1 MKASDLF
8 VKCLEEEGVTRI
20 FGVPGEENADFMI
33 SLKQSKTIE
42 FVLCRHEQ
50 AAAFMAD
57 VYGRLTGK
65 AGVCLSTLGPG
76 VTNLMTG
83 LADANMD
90 RSPVVA
96 IIGQGS
102 TNRLHKESH
111 QIMDSISMVHPISK
125 WAQTILS
132 PKNITEVIR
141 KAFKVSETEKP
152 GVTVIE
158 FPEDIAKEKIND
170 KPIKPSLIRR
180 PAADNRAI
188 DSALNLI
195 LDSKNPIILA
205 GNGTIRKR
213 ASHRL
218 RVLVENLGIG
228 VINTFMGKGSISFKD
243 KHSLFTIG
251 LGSGD
256 YNNLAIDESDLVIAI
271 GYDLVEYSPSAWNRV
286 EGREKKIIHIDY
298 TPAEVDRD
306 YLPNVEI
313 IADLAGALYQLNLA
327 LINKVSR
334 SQLPLFNINSRKKLR
349 SKMLNHLDKNNE
361 NNSFPM
367 KPQRVLADIKK
378 VLSEEDIIL
387 SDVGA
392 HKMWVAREY
401 NCVNPNTC
409 LISNGFC
416 TMGFALPG
424 SIGAKMAFPNRK
436 VLSVNGDAGFLMNLQ
451 DLETAVRKKLN
462 IVAVVWL
469 DGEYGLIKWK
479 QQVQFK
485 GEHSDLKF
493 DNPNF
498 LELAKSF
505 GMWGKQINSTDQFI
519 PALNEAFQQKGPAII
534 GVPVDY
540 SENMKLTKHLGK
552 VSAIKKRKKF
562 LSFFLFCFLQTSV

>member
-8 VKCLEEEGVTRI
+8 VKCLEAEGVTKI
-20 FGVPGEENADFMI
+20 FGIPGEENADLMI
-33 SLKQSKTIE
+33 SLKKSKIE

-65 AGVCLSTLGPG
+65 AGVCLATLGPG

-90 RSPVVA
+90 RAPVVA

-102 TNRLHKESH
+102 TERLHKESH
-111 QIMDSISMVHPISK
+111 QIMDSISMVAPISK

-132 PKNITEVIR
+132 AKNVTEVVR
-141 KAFKVSETEKP
+141 KAFKVAETEKP

-158 FPEDIAKEKIND
+158 LPEDVAKEEVNEN
-170 KPIKPSLIRR
+170 PIKPSLIRR
-180 PAADNRAI
+180 PAADYRAVNEAI
-188 DSALNLI
+188 ELIISA
-195 LDSKNPIILA
+195 KNPIILA

-218 RVLVENLGIG
+218 RTLIRNLGVG
-228 VINTFMGKGSISFKD
+228 VINTFMGKGSVSSND
-243 KHSLFTIG
+243 EHSLFTIG

-271 GYDLVEYSPSAWNRV
+271 GYDLVEYSPSAWNRI
-286 EGREKKIIHIDY
+286 EKGQKNVIHIDY
-298 TPAEVDRD
+298 TPAEVDRN

-313 IADLAGALYQLNLA
+313 ISDLAGALYQLNKA
-327 LINKVSR
+327 LIEKVGEKNLPVFDIKSR
-334 SQLPLFNINSRKKLR
+334 EKARTT
-349 SKMLNHLDKNNE
+349 MLNHLNQDNDDQ
-361 NNSFPM
+361 SFPM
-367 KPQRVLADIKK
+367 KPQRVLSDVRKVMDGNDI
-378 VLSEEDIIL
+378 VL

-401 NCVNPNTC
+401 NCTEPNTC

-424 SIGAKMAFPNRK
+424 SMGAKMVFPERK
-436 VLSVNGDAGFLMNLQ
+436 ILSINGDAGFFMNVQ
-451 DLETAVRKKLN
+451 DLETAVRQKLN
-462 IVAVVWL
+462 VVAVVWL

-479 QQVQFK
+479 QQIQFD
-485 GEHSDLKF
+485 GDHSNLTF
-493 DNPNF
+493 DNPDF
-498 LELAKSF
+498 GVLAKSLN
-505 GMWGKQINSTDQFI
+505 MWGIQINSADEFL
-519 PALNEAFQQKGPAII
+519 PALKEAFKQKGPAII

-540 SENMKLTKHLGK
+540 SENMRLTKHLGK
-552 VSAIKKRKKF
+552 VSQV
-562 LSFFLFCFLQTSV
+562 L

>member
-8 VKCLEEEGVTRI
+8 VKCLEAEGVTKI
-20 FGVPGEENADFMI
+20 FGIPGEENADLMI
-33 SLKQSKTIE
+33 SLKKSKIE

-65 AGVCLSTLGPG
+65 AGVCLATLGPG

-90 RSPVVA
+90 RAPVVA

-102 TNRLHKESH
+102 TERLHKESH
-111 QIMDSISMVHPISK
+111 QIMDSISMVAPISK

-132 PKNITEVIR
+132 AKNVTEVVR
-141 KAFKVSETEKP
+141 KAFKVAETEKP

-158 FPEDIAKEKIND
+158 LPEDVAKEEVNEN
-170 KPIKPSLIRR
+170 PIKPSLIRR
-180 PAADNRAI
+180 PAADYRAVNEAI
-188 DSALNLI
+188 ELIISA
-195 LDSKNPIILA
+195 KNPIILA

-218 RVLVENLGIG
+218 RTLIRNLGVG
-228 VINTFMGKGSISFKD
+228 VINTFMGKGSVSSND
-243 KHSLFTIG
+243 EHSLFTIG

-271 GYDLVEYSPSAWNRV
+271 GYDLVEYSPSAWNRI
-286 EGREKKIIHIDY
+286 EKGQKNVIHIDY
-298 TPAEVDRD
+298 TPAEVDRN

-313 IADLAGALYQLNLA
+313 ISDLAGALYQLNKA
-327 LINKVSR
+327 LIERVGEKN
-334 SQLPLFNINSRKKLR
+334 LPLFDIKSREKAR
-349 SKMLNHLDKNNE
+349 TTMLNHLNQDNDDQ
-361 NNSFPM
+361 SFPM
-367 KPQRVLADIKK
+367 KPQRVLSDVRKVMDGNDI
-378 VLSEEDIIL
+378 VL

-401 NCVNPNTC
+401 NCTEPNTC

-424 SIGAKMAFPNRK
+424 SMGAKMVFPERK
-436 VLSVNGDAGFLMNLQ
+436 ILSINGDAGFFMNVQ
-451 DLETAVRKKLN
+451 DLETAVREKLN
-462 IVAVVWL
+462 VVAVVWL

-479 QQVQFK
+479 QQIQFD
-485 GEHSDLKF
+485 GDHSNLTF
-493 DNPNF
+493 DNPDF
-498 LELAKSF
+498 GVLAKSLN
-505 GMWGKQINSTDQFI
+505 MWGIQINSADEFL
-519 PALNEAFQQKGPAII
+519 PALKEAFKQKGPAII

-540 SENMKLTKHLGK
+540 SENMRLTKHLGK
-552 VSAIKKRKKF
+552 VSQVF
-562 LSFFLFCFLQTSV
+562 

>member
-20 FGVPGEENADFMI
+20 FGVPGEENADFML
-33 SLKQSKTIE
+33 SLKKSTIE

-57 VYGRLTGK
+57 AFGRLTGK

-90 RSPVVA
+90 HAPVVA

-102 TNRLHKESH
+102 TKRLHKESH
-111 QIMDSISMVHPISK
+111 QIMDSIGMVQPISK

-141 KAFKVSETEKP
+141 KAFKIAEAEKP

-158 FPEDIAKEKIND
+158 LPEDLAKEEID
-170 KPIKPSLIRR
+170 DEPIKPTLIRR
-180 PAADNRAI
+180 PAADYRAI
-188 DSALNLI
+188 NEALELI
-195 LDSKNPIILA
+195 YSSKNPIILA
-205 GNGTIRKR
+205 GNGTVRKR
-213 ASHRL
+213 ASNRL
-218 RVLVENLGIG
+218 RILAKNLGIG
-228 VINTFMGKGSISFKD
+228 VINTFMGKGAVSKED
-243 KHSLFTIG
+243 EHCLFTIG

-256 YNNLAIDESDLVIAI
+256 FNNLAIDESDLVIAI

-286 EGREKKIIHIDY
+286 EKGKKKIIHIDY
-298 TPAEVDRD
+298 TPAEIDKN

-313 IADLAGALYQLNLA
+313 ISDLAGALYQLNKEL
-327 LINKVSR
+327 LLKFNKKK
-334 SQLPLFNINSRKKLR
+334 LPLFDINGRKKLR
-349 SKMLNHLDKNNE
+349 DAMIDDLEMNNYDK
-361 NNSFPM
+361 SFPM
-367 KPQRVLADIKK
+367 KPQRVLSDIRKFMDD
-378 VLSEEDIIL
+378 SDIVL

-401 NCVNPNTC
+401 NCTIPNTC

-424 SIGAKMAFPNRK
+424 SIGAKMAFPEKK
-436 VLSVNGDAGFLMNLQ
+436 VLSINGDAGFLMNVQ
-451 DLETAVRKKLN
+451 DLETAVRYKIN

-479 QQVQFK
+479 QQVHFD
-485 GEHSDLKF
+485 GEHSELRFK
-493 DNPNF
+493 NPSF
-498 LELAKSF
+498 ELLAKSLN
-505 GMWGKQINSTDQFI
+505 MWGKEIKSASEFLPSLT
-519 PALNEAFQQKGPAII
+519 EAFKQKGPAII
-534 GVPVDY
+534 GIPIDY
-540 SENMKLTKHLGK
+540 EENMRLTERLGK
-552 VSAIKKRKKF
+552 VSAII
-562 LSFFLFCFLQTSV
+562 

>member
-8 VKCLEEEGVTRI
+8 VKCLEAEGVTRI
-20 FGVPGEENADFMI
+20 FGIPGEENADLMI
-33 SLKQSKTIE
+33 SLKKSKIE

-65 AGVCLSTLGPG
+65 AGVCLATLGPG

-90 RSPVVA
+90 RAPVVA

-102 TNRLHKESH
+102 TERLHKESH
-111 QIMDSISMVHPISK
+111 QIMDSISMVAPISK

-132 PKNITEVIR
+132 AKNVTEVVR
-141 KAFKVSETEKP
+141 KAFKVAETEKP

-158 FPEDIAKEKIND
+158 LPEDVAKEEVNEN
-170 KPIKPSLIRR
+170 PIKPSLIRR
-180 PAADNRAI
+180 PAADYRAVNEAI
-188 DSALNLI
+188 ELIISA
-195 LDSKNPIILA
+195 KNPIILA

-218 RVLVENLGIG
+218 RTLIKNLGVG
-228 VINTFMGKGSISFKD
+228 VINTFMGKGSVSSD
-243 KHSLFTIG
+243 DEHSLFTIG

-271 GYDLVEYSPSAWNRV
+271 GYDLVEYSPSAWNRI
-286 EGREKKIIHIDY
+286 EKGQKNVIHIDY
-298 TPAEVDRD
+298 TPAEVDRN

-313 IADLAGALYQLNLA
+313 ISDLAGALYQLNKA
-327 LINKVSR
+327 LIEKVGEKN
-334 SQLPLFNINSRKKLR
+334 LPLFDIKSREKAR
-349 SKMLNHLDKNNE
+349 TTMLNHLNQDNDDQ
-361 NNSFPM
+361 SFPM
-367 KPQRVLADIKK
+367 KPQRVLSDVRKVMDGNDI
-378 VLSEEDIIL
+378 VL

-401 NCVNPNTC
+401 NCTEPNTC

-424 SIGAKMAFPNRK
+424 SMGAKMVFPERK
-436 VLSVNGDAGFLMNLQ
+436 ILSINGDAGFFMNVQ
-451 DLETAVRKKLN
+451 DLETAVREKLN
-462 IVAVVWL
+462 VVAVVWL

-479 QQVQFK
+479 QQIQFD
-485 GEHSDLKF
+485 GDHSNLTF
-493 DNPNF
+493 DNPDF
-498 LELAKSF
+498 GVLAKSLN
-505 GMWGKQINSTDQFI
+505 MWGIQINSADEFL
-519 PALNEAFQQKGPAII
+519 PALKEAFKQKGPAII

-540 SENMKLTKHLGK
+540 SENMRLTKHLGK
-552 VSAIKKRKKF
+552 VSQV
-562 LSFFLFCFLQTSV
+562 L

>member
-20 FGVPGEENADFMI
+20 FGVPGEENADFML
-33 SLKQSKTIE
+33 SLKKSTIE

-57 VYGRLTGK
+57 AFGRLTGK

-90 RSPVVA
+90 HAPVVA

-102 TNRLHKESH
+102 TKRLHKESH
-111 QIMDSISMVHPISK
+111 QIMDSIGMVQPISK

-141 KAFKVSETEKP
+141 KAFKIAEAEKP

-158 FPEDIAKEKIND
+158 LPEDLAKEEID
-170 KPIKPSLIRR
+170 DEPIKPTLIRR
-180 PAADNRAI
+180 PAADYRAI
-188 DSALNLI
+188 NEALELI
-195 LDSKNPIILA
+195 YSSKNPIILA
-205 GNGTIRKR
+205 GNGTVRKR
-213 ASHRL
+213 ASNRL
-218 RVLVENLGIG
+218 RVLAKNLGIG
-228 VINTFMGKGSISFKD
+228 VINTFMGKGAVSKED
-243 KHSLFTIG
+243 EHCLFTIG

-256 YNNLAIDESDLVIAI
+256 FNNLAIDESDLVIAI

-286 EGREKKIIHIDY
+286 EKGKKKIIHIDY
-298 TPAEVDRD
+298 TPAEIDKN

-313 IADLAGALYQLNLA
+313 ISDLAAALYQLNKEL
-327 LINKVSR
+327 LLKFNKEK
-334 SQLPLFNINSRKKLR
+334 LPLFDINGRKKLR
-349 SKMLNHLDKNNE
+349 DAMINDLEMNNYDK
-361 NNSFPM
+361 SFPM
-367 KPQRVLADIKK
+367 KPQRVLSDIRKFMDDN
-378 VLSEEDIIL
+378 DIVL

-401 NCVNPNTC
+401 NCTIPNTC

-424 SIGAKMAFPNRK
+424 SIGAKMAFPEKK
-436 VLSVNGDAGFLMNLQ
+436 VLSINGDAGFLMNVQ
-451 DLETAVRKKLN
+451 DLETAVRYKIN

-479 QQVQFK
+479 QQVHFD
-485 GEHSDLKF
+485 GEHSELRFK
-493 DNPNF
+493 NPSF
-498 LELAKSF
+498 ELLAKSL
-505 GMWGKQINSTDQFI
+505 GMWGKEIKSASEFLPSLT
-519 PALNEAFQQKGPAII
+519 EAFKQKGPAII
-534 GVPVDY
+534 GIPIDY
-540 SENMKLTKHLGK
+540 EENMRLTERLGK
-552 VSAIKKRKKF
+552 VSAII
-562 LSFFLFCFLQTSV
+562 

>member
-33 SLKQSKTIE
+33 SLKQSKKIE
-42 FVLCRHEQ
+42 FILCRHEQ

-132 PKNITEVIR
+132 PKNITEVVR
-141 KAFKVSETEKP
+141 KAFKVAETEKP

-158 FPEDIAKEKIND
+158 FPEDIAKEEIKD
-170 KPIKPSLIRR
+170 TPIKPTLIRR

-188 DSALNLI
+188 EMALNLI
-195 LDSKNPIILA
+195 LDAKNPIILA

-213 ASHRL
+213 ASNRL

-228 VINTFMGKGSISFKD
+228 VINTFMGKGSVSFKD

-256 YNNLAIDESDLVIAI
+256 YNNLAIDESDLVIAV
-271 GYDLVEYSPSAWNRV
+271 GYDLVEYSPSAWNRI

-334 SQLPLFNINSRKKLR
+334 SQLPLFNIDSREKLR

-361 NNSFPM
+361 DNSFPM

-378 VLSEEDIIL
+378 VLGEDDIIL

-424 SIGAKMAFPNRK
+424 SIGAKMAFPDKK
-436 VLSVNGDAGFLMNLQ
+436 VLSVNGDAGFLMNVQ
-451 DLETAVRKKLN
+451 DLETAVRNKIN

-505 GMWGKQINSTDQFI
+505 GMWGTQVHSADQFI
-519 PALNEAFQQKGPAII
+519 PALNEAFKQKGPAII

-540 SENMKLTKHLGK
+540 GENMKLTKHLGK
-552 VSAIKKRKKF
+552 VSATI
-562 LSFFLFCFLQTSV
+562 

>member
-8 VKCLEEEGVTRI
+8 VKCLETEGVTKI
-20 FGVPGEENADFMI
+20 FGIPGEENADLMI
-33 SLKQSKTIE
+33 SLKKSKIE

-65 AGVCLSTLGPG
+65 AGVCLATLGPG

-90 RSPVVA
+90 RAPVVA

-102 TNRLHKESH
+102 TERLHKESH
-111 QIMDSISMVHPISK
+111 QIMDSISMVAPISK

-132 PKNITEVIR
+132 AKNVSEVVR
-141 KAFKVSETEKP
+141 KAFKVAETEKP

-158 FPEDIAKEKIND
+158 LPEDVAKEEVNEN
-170 KPIKPSLIRR
+170 PIKPILIRR
-180 PAADNRAI
+180 PAADNRAVNEAI
-188 DSALNLI
+188 DLIISA
-195 LDSKNPIILA
+195 KNPIILA

-218 RVLVENLGIG
+218 RALVQNLGVG
-228 VINTFMGKGSISFKD
+228 VINTFMGKGSVSSND
-243 KHSLFTIG
+243 EHSLFTIG

-271 GYDLVEYSPSAWNRV
+271 GYDLVEYSPSAWNRI
-286 EGREKKIIHIDY
+286 EKGQKNVIHIDY
-298 TPAEVDRD
+298 TPAEVDRN

-313 IADLAGALYQLNLA
+313 VADLAGALYQLNNA
-327 LINKVSR
+327 LVEKVGEKN
-334 SQLPLFNINSRKKLR
+334 LPLFKIKSREKAR
-349 SKMLNHLDKNNE
+349 TTMLNHLNQDNDDD
-361 NNSFPM
+361 SFPM
-367 KPQRVLADIKK
+367 KPQRVLSDVRKVMDDNDI
-378 VLSEEDIIL
+378 VL

-401 NCVNPNTC
+401 NCTEPNTC

-424 SIGAKMAFPNRK
+424 SMGAKMVFPDRK
-436 VLSVNGDAGFLMNLQ
+436 ILSINGDAGFFMNVQ
-451 DLETAVRKKLN
+451 DLETAVREKLN
-462 IVAVVWL
+462 VVAVVWL

-479 QQVQFK
+479 QQIQFD
-485 GEHSDLKF
+485 GDHSDLKF

-498 LELAKSF
+498 GTLAKSLN
-505 GMWGKQINSTDQFI
+505 MWGTQINSAKDFL
-519 PALNEAFQQKGPAII
+519 PALEEAFKQKGPAII

-540 SENMKLTKHLGK
+540 SENMRLTKHLGK
-552 VSAIKKRKKF
+552 VSAI
-562 LSFFLFCFLQTSV
+562 L

>member
-8 VKCLEEEGVTRI
+8 VKCLEAEGVTRI
-20 FGVPGEENADFMI
+20 FGIPGEENADLMI
-33 SLKQSKTIE
+33 SLKKSKIE

-65 AGVCLSTLGPG
+65 AGVCLATLGPG

-90 RSPVVA
+90 RAPVVA

-102 TNRLHKESH
+102 TERLHKESH
-111 QIMDSISMVHPISK
+111 QIMDSISMVAPISK

-132 PKNITEVIR
+132 AKNVTEVVR
-141 KAFKVSETEKP
+141 KAFKVAETEKP

-158 FPEDIAKEKIND
+158 LPEDVAKEEVNEN
-170 KPIKPSLIRR
+170 PIKPSLIRR
-180 PAADNRAI
+180 PAADYRAVNEAI
-188 DSALNLI
+188 ELIISA
-195 LDSKNPIILA
+195 KNPIILA

-218 RVLVENLGIG
+218 RTLIRNLGVG
-228 VINTFMGKGSISFKD
+228 VINTFMGKGSVSSD
-243 KHSLFTIG
+243 DEHSLFTIG

-271 GYDLVEYSPSAWNRV
+271 GYDLVEYSPSAWNRI
-286 EGREKKIIHIDY
+286 EKGQKNVIHIDY
-298 TPAEVDRD
+298 TPAEVDRN

-313 IADLAGALYQLNLA
+313 ISDLAGALYQLNKA
-327 LINKVSR
+327 LIERVGEKN
-334 SQLPLFNINSRKKLR
+334 LPLFDIKSREKAR
-349 SKMLNHLDKNNE
+349 TTMLNHLNQDNDDQ
-361 NNSFPM
+361 SFPM
-367 KPQRVLADIKK
+367 KPQRVLSDVRKVMDGNDI
-378 VLSEEDIIL
+378 VL

-401 NCVNPNTC
+401 NCTEPNTC

-424 SIGAKMAFPNRK
+424 SMGAKMVFPERK
-436 VLSVNGDAGFLMNLQ
+436 ILSINGDAGFFMNVQ
-451 DLETAVRKKLN
+451 DLETAVREKLN
-462 IVAVVWL
+462 VVAVVWL

-479 QQVQFK
+479 QQIQFD
-485 GEHSDLKF
+485 GDHSNLTF
-493 DNPNF
+493 DNPDF
-498 LELAKSF
+498 GVLAKSLN
-505 GMWGKQINSTDQFI
+505 MWGIQINSADEFL
-519 PALNEAFQQKGPAII
+519 PALKEAFKQKGPAII

-540 SENMKLTKHLGK
+540 SENMRLTKHLGK
-552 VSAIKKRKKF
+552 VSQV
-562 LSFFLFCFLQTSV
+562 L

>member
-8 VKCLEEEGVTRI
+8 VKCLETEGVTKI
-20 FGVPGEENADFMI
+20 FGIPGEENADLMI
-33 SLKQSKTIE
+33 SLKKSKIE

-65 AGVCLSTLGPG
+65 AGVCLATLGPG

-90 RSPVVA
+90 RAPVVA

-102 TNRLHKESH
+102 TERLHKESH
-111 QIMDSISMVHPISK
+111 QIMDSISMVAPISK

-132 PKNITEVIR
+132 AKNVTEVVR
-141 KAFKVSETEKP
+141 KAFKVAETEKP

-158 FPEDIAKEKIND
+158 LPEDVAKEDVDEN
-170 KPIKPSLIRR
+170 PIKPSLIRR

-188 DSALNLI
+188 SEAIDLIISA
-195 LDSKNPIILA
+195 KNPIILA

-218 RVLVENLGIG
+218 RTLVENLGVG
-228 VINTFMGKGSISFKD
+228 VINTFMGKGSVSSD
-243 KHSLFTIG
+243 DEHSLFTIG

-271 GYDLVEYSPSAWNRV
+271 GYDLVEYSPSAWNRI
-286 EGREKKIIHIDY
+286 EKGQKNVIHIDY
-298 TPAEVDRD
+298 TPAEVDRN

-313 IADLAGALYQLNLA
+313 IADLAGALYQLNHA
-327 LINKVSR
+327 LVEKIGEKN
-334 SQLPLFNINSRKKLR
+334 LPLFKIKSREKARLT
-349 SKMLNHLDKNNE
+349 MLNHLNQDNNDD
-361 NNSFPM
+361 SFPM
-367 KPQRVLADIKK
+367 KPQRVLSDVRKVMNGNDI
-378 VLSEEDIIL
+378 LL

-401 NCVNPNTC
+401 NCTEPNTC

-424 SIGAKMAFPNRK
+424 SMGAKMVFPDRK
-436 VLSVNGDAGFLMNLQ
+436 ILSINGDAGFFMNVQ
-451 DLETAVRKKLN
+451 DLETAVREKLN
-462 IVAVVWL
+462 VVAVVWL

-479 QQVQFK
+479 QQIQFD
-485 GEHSDLKF
+485 GDHSNLKF
-493 DNPNF
+493 DNPDF
-498 LELAKSF
+498 GMLAKSLK
-505 GMWGKQINSTDQFI
+505 MWGIQISSAKEFL
-519 PALNEAFQQKGPAII
+519 PALEEAFKQKGPAII

-540 SENMKLTKHLGK
+540 SENMRLTKHLGK
-552 VSAIKKRKKF
+552 VSAI
-562 LSFFLFCFLQTSV
+562 L

>member
-8 VKCLEEEGVTRI
+8 VKCLEAEGVTKI
-20 FGVPGEENADFMI
+20 FGIPGEENADLMI
-33 SLKQSKTIE
+33 SLKKSKIE

-65 AGVCLSTLGPG
+65 AGVCLATLGPG

-90 RSPVVA
+90 RAPVVA

-102 TNRLHKESH
+102 TERLHKESH
-111 QIMDSISMVHPISK
+111 QIMDSISMVAPISK

-132 PKNITEVIR
+132 AKNVTEVVR
-141 KAFKVSETEKP
+141 KAFKVAETEKP

-158 FPEDIAKEKIND
+158 LPEDVAKEEVNEN
-170 KPIKPSLIRR
+170 PIKPSLIRR
-180 PAADNRAI
+180 PAADYRAVNEAI
-188 DSALNLI
+188 ELIISA
-195 LDSKNPIILA
+195 KNPIILA

-218 RVLVENLGIG
+218 RTLIKNLGVG
-228 VINTFMGKGSISFKD
+228 VINTFMGKGSVSSND
-243 KHSLFTIG
+243 EHSLFTIG

-271 GYDLVEYSPSAWNRV
+271 GYDLVEYSPSAWNRI
-286 EGREKKIIHIDY
+286 EKGQKNVIHIDY
-298 TPAEVDRD
+298 TPAEVDRN

-313 IADLAGALYQLNLA
+313 ISDLAGALYQLNKA
-327 LINKVSR
+327 LIEKVGEKN
-334 SQLPLFNINSRKKLR
+334 LPLFDIKSREKAR
-349 SKMLNHLDKNNE
+349 TTMLNHLNQDNDDQ
-361 NNSFPM
+361 SFPM
-367 KPQRVLADIKK
+367 KPQRVLSDVRKVMDGNDI
-378 VLSEEDIIL
+378 VL

-401 NCVNPNTC
+401 NCTEPNTC

-424 SIGAKMAFPNRK
+424 SMGAKMVFPERK
-436 VLSVNGDAGFLMNLQ
+436 ILSINGDAGFFMNVQ
-451 DLETAVRKKLN
+451 DLETAVREKLN
-462 IVAVVWL
+462 VVAVVWL

-479 QQVQFK
+479 QQIQFD
-485 GEHSDLKF
+485 GDHSNLTF
-493 DNPNF
+493 DNPDF
-498 LELAKSF
+498 GVLAKSLN
-505 GMWGKQINSTDQFI
+505 MWGIQINSADEFL
-519 PALNEAFQQKGPAII
+519 PALKEAFKQKGPAII

-540 SENMKLTKHLGK
+540 SENMRLTKHLGK
-552 VSAIKKRKKF
+552 VSQV
-562 LSFFLFCFLQTSV
+562 L

>member
-8 VKCLEEEGVTRI
+8 IKCLEEEGVTKI
-20 FGVPGEENADFMI
+20 FGIPGEENADFMI
-33 SLKQSKTIE
+33 SLKKSTKIE
-42 FVLCRHEQ
+42 FILCRHEQ

-65 AGVCLSTLGPG
+65 AGVCLATLGPG
-76 VTNLMTG
+76 VTNLVTG

-90 RSPVVA
+90 RAPVVA

-102 TNRLHKESH
+102 TERLHKESH
-111 QIMDSISMVHPISK
+111 QIMDSISMVAPISK

-132 PKNITEVIR
+132 PKNITEVVR
-141 KAFKVSETEKP
+141 KAFKVAETEKP

-158 FPEDIAKEKIND
+158 LPEDIAKEEIND
-170 KPIKPSLIRR
+170 EPIKPTLTRR

-188 DSALNLI
+188 NEAVELI
-195 LDSKNPIILA
+195 TNSKNPIILA

-213 ASHRL
+213 ASNRL

-228 VINTFMGKGSISFKD
+228 VINTFMGKGSVSSND

-271 GYDLVEYSPSAWNRV
+271 GYDLVEYSPSAWNRI
-286 EGREKKIIHIDY
+286 EKGKKKVIHIDY

-313 IADLAGALYQLNLA
+313 IADLAGALFQLNNA
-327 LINKVSR
+327 LIEKVGR
-334 SQLPLFNINSRKKLR
+334 KNLPIFNINSIQKARET
-349 SKMLNHLDKNNE
+349 MLNHLNQNN
-361 NNSFPM
+361 NDDSFPM
-367 KPQRVLADIKK
+367 KPQRVLADVRK
-378 VLSEEDIIL
+378 VMNDDDIVL

-401 NCVNPNTC
+401 NCTSPNTC

-424 SIGAKMAFPNRK
+424 SMGAKMVFPDK
-436 VLSVNGDAGFLMNLQ
+436 KILSINGDAGFLMNVQ
-451 DLETAVRKKLN
+451 DLETAVRQNLN
-462 IVAVVWL
+462 VVAVVWL

-479 QQVQFK
+479 QQIQFS

-493 DNPNF
+493 DNPDF
-498 LELAKSF
+498 GELAKSMN
-505 GMWGKQINSTDQFI
+505 MWGTQINSAKDFL
-519 PALNEAFQQKGPAII
+519 PALKEAFKQKGPAII

-540 SENMKLTKHLGK
+540 SENMRLTEHLGK
-552 VSAIKKRKKF
+552 VSAVI
-562 LSFFLFCFLQTSV
+562 

>member
-8 VKCLEEEGVTRI
+8 VKCLETEGVTKI
-20 FGVPGEENADFMI
+20 FGIPGEENADLMI
-33 SLKQSKTIE
+33 SLKKSKIE

-65 AGVCLSTLGPG
+65 AGVCLATLGPG

-90 RSPVVA
+90 RAPVVA

-102 TNRLHKESH
+102 TERLHKESH
-111 QIMDSISMVHPISK
+111 QIMDSISMVAPISK

-132 PKNITEVIR
+132 AKNVTEVVR
-141 KAFKVSETEKP
+141 KAFKVAETEKP

-158 FPEDIAKEKIND
+158 LPEDVAKEEVNEN
-170 KPIKPSLIRR
+170 PIKPSPIRR
-180 PAADNRAI
+180 PAADNRAVNEAI
-188 DSALNLI
+188 DLIISA
-195 LDSKNPIILA
+195 KNPIILA

-218 RVLVENLGIG
+218 RTLVENLGVG
-228 VINTFMGKGSISFKD
+228 VINTFMGKGSVSSND
-243 KHSLFTIG
+243 EHSLFTIG

-271 GYDLVEYSPSAWNRV
+271 GYDLVEYSPSAWNRI
-286 EGREKKIIHIDY
+286 EKGQKNVIHIDY
-298 TPAEVDRD
+298 TPAEVDRN

-313 IADLAGALYQLNLA
+313 IADLAGALYQLNNA
-327 LINKVSR
+327 LVKKVGEKN
-334 SQLPLFNINSRKKLR
+334 LPLFKIKSREKAR
-349 SKMLNHLDKNNE
+349 TTMLNHLNQDNDDD
-361 NNSFPM
+361 SFPM
-367 KPQRVLADIKK
+367 KPQRVLSDVRKVMDGNDI
-378 VLSEEDIIL
+378 VL

-401 NCVNPNTC
+401 NCTEPNTC

-424 SIGAKMAFPNRK
+424 SMGAKMVFPDRK
-436 VLSVNGDAGFLMNLQ
+436 ILSINGDAGFFMNVQ
-451 DLETAVRKKLN
+451 DLETAVREKLN
-462 IVAVVWL
+462 VVAVVWL

-479 QQVQFK
+479 QQIQFD
-485 GEHSDLKF
+485 GDHSDLKF

-498 LELAKSF
+498 GTLAKSLN
-505 GMWGKQINSTDQFI
+505 MWGTQINSAGEFL
-519 PALNEAFQQKGPAII
+519 PALEEAFKQKGPAII

-540 SENMKLTKHLGK
+540 SENMRLTKHLGK
-552 VSAIKKRKKF
+552 VSAI
-562 LSFFLFCFLQTSV
+562 L

>member
-33 SLKQSKTIE
+33 SLKNSKIE

-132 PKNITEVIR
+132 PENITEVIR

-158 FPEDIAKEKIND
+158 FPEDIAKEEIND
-170 KPIKPSLIRR
+170 EPIKPSLIRR

-188 DSALNLI
+188 EAALDLI
-195 LDSKNPIILA
+195 VKSKNPIILA

-213 ASHRL
+213 ASNRL
-218 RVLVENLGIG
+218 RILVENLGIG
-228 VINTFMGKGSISFKD
+228 VINTFMGKGSVSFKD
-243 KHSLFTIG
+243 RHSLFTIG

-271 GYDLVEYSPSAWNRV
+271 GYDLVEYSPSAWNRIQ
-286 EGREKKIIHIDY
+286 GGKKKIIHIDY

-313 IADLAGALYQLNLA
+313 ISDLAGALYQLNDS
-327 LINKVSR
+327 LIKRIKKNK
-334 SQLPLFNINSRKKLR
+334 LPLFNIETRKKLR
-349 SKMLNHLDKNNE
+349 TKMSKHLDKNNE
-361 NNSFPM
+361 DDSFPM
-367 KPQRVLADIKK
+367 KPQRVLADVRK
-378 VLSEEDIIL
+378 VLGENDIIL

-424 SIGAKMAFPNRK
+424 SIGAKMAFPKKK
-436 VLSVNGDAGFLMNLQ
+436 VLSINGDAGFLMNVQ
-451 DLETAVRKKLN
+451 DLETAVRNKIN
-462 IVAVVWL
+462 VVAVVWL

-485 GEHSDLKF
+485 GEHSNLKF
-493 DNPNF
+493 ENPNF
-498 LELAKSF
+498 FDLAKSF
-505 GMWGKQINSTDQFI
+505 GMWGKQINSSDQFI
-519 PALNEAFQQKGPAII
+519 PALKEAFMQKGPAII

-552 VSAIKKRKKF
+552 VSAII
-562 LSFFLFCFLQTSV
+562 

>member
-8 VKCLEEEGVTRI
+8 VKCLEAEGVTKI
-20 FGVPGEENADFMI
+20 FGIPGEENADLMI
-33 SLKQSKTIE
+33 SLKKSKIE

-65 AGVCLSTLGPG
+65 AGVCLATLGPG

-90 RSPVVA
+90 RAPVVA

-102 TNRLHKESH
+102 TERLHKESH
-111 QIMDSISMVHPISK
+111 QIMDSISMVAPISK

-132 PKNITEVIR
+132 AKNVTEVVR
-141 KAFKVSETEKP
+141 KAFKVAETEKP

-158 FPEDIAKEKIND
+158 LPEDVAKEEINEN
-170 KPIKPSLIRR
+170 PIKPTLIRR
-180 PAADNRAI
+180 PAADNRAVDEAI
-188 DSALNLI
+188 DLI
-195 LDSKNPIILA
+195 IAAKNPIILA

-218 RVLVENLGIG
+218 RTLVKNLGVG
-228 VINTFMGKGSISFKD
+228 VINTFMGKGSISSD
-243 KHSLFTIG
+243 DEHSLFTIG

-271 GYDLVEYSPSAWNRV
+271 GYDLVEYSPSAWNRI
-286 EGREKKIIHIDY
+286 EKGHKNVIHIDY
-298 TPAEVDRD
+298 TPAEVDRN

-313 IADLAGALYQLNLA
+313 IADLAGALYQLNNA
-327 LINKVSR
+327 LIKKIGEKN
-334 SQLPLFNINSRKKLR
+334 LPLFDIKSR
-349 SKMLNHLDKNNE
+349 SKAHTTMLNHLNQDNDD
-361 NNSFPM
+361 NSFPM
-367 KPQRVLADIKK
+367 KPQRVLSDVRK
-378 VLSEEDIIL
+378 VMNGEDIVL

-401 NCVNPNTC
+401 NCIEPNTC

-424 SIGAKMAFPNRK
+424 SMGAKMVFPERK
-436 VLSVNGDAGFLMNLQ
+436 ILSINGDAGFFMNVQ
-451 DLETAVRKKLN
+451 DLETAVREKIN

-479 QQVQFK
+479 QQIQFD
-485 GEHSDLKF
+485 GDHSNLKF
-493 DNPNF
+493 DNPDF
-498 LELAKSF
+498 GTLAKSLN
-505 GMWGKQINSTDQFI
+505 MWGTQINSAQEFL
-519 PALNEAFQQKGPAII
+519 PALEEAFKQKGPAII

-540 SENMKLTKHLGK
+540 SENMRLTKHLGK
-552 VSAIKKRKKF
+552 VSQV
-562 LSFFLFCFLQTSV
+562 L

>member
-8 VKCLEEEGVTRI
+8 VKCLETEGVTKI
-20 FGVPGEENADFMI
+20 FGIPGEENADLMI
-33 SLKQSKTIE
+33 SLKKSKIE

-65 AGVCLSTLGPG
+65 AGVCLATLGPG

-90 RSPVVA
+90 RAPVVA

-102 TNRLHKESH
+102 TERLHKESH
-111 QIMDSISMVHPISK
+111 QIMDSISMVAPISK

-132 PKNITEVIR
+132 AKNVTEVVR
-141 KAFKVSETEKP
+141 KAFKVAETEKP

-158 FPEDIAKEKIND
+158 LPEDVAKEEVNEN
-170 KPIKPSLIRR
+170 PIKPSLIRR
-180 PAADNRAI
+180 PAADNRAVNEAI
-188 DSALNLI
+188 DLIISA
-195 LDSKNPIILA
+195 KNPIILA

-218 RVLVENLGIG
+218 RTLVENLGVG
-228 VINTFMGKGSISFKD
+228 VINTFMGKGSVSSND
-243 KHSLFTIG
+243 EHSLFTIG

-271 GYDLVEYSPSAWNRV
+271 GYDLVEYSPSAWNRI
-286 EGREKKIIHIDY
+286 EKGQKNVIHIDY
-298 TPAEVDRD
+298 TPAEVDRN

-313 IADLAGALYQLNLA
+313 IADLAGALYQLNNA
-327 LINKVSR
+327 LVKKVGEKN
-334 SQLPLFNINSRKKLR
+334 LPLFKIKSREKAR
-349 SKMLNHLDKNNE
+349 TTMLNHLNQDNDDD
-361 NNSFPM
+361 SFPM
-367 KPQRVLADIKK
+367 KPQRVLSDVRKVMDGNDI
-378 VLSEEDIIL
+378 VL

-401 NCVNPNTC
+401 NCTEPNTC

-424 SIGAKMAFPNRK
+424 SMGAKMVFPNRK
-436 VLSVNGDAGFLMNLQ
+436 ILSINGDAGFFMNVQ
-451 DLETAVRKKLN
+451 DLETAVREKLN
-462 IVAVVWL
+462 VVAVVWL

-479 QQVQFK
+479 QQIQFE
-485 GEHSDLKF
+485 GDHSDLKF

-498 LELAKSF
+498 GTLAKSLN
-505 GMWGKQINSTDQFI
+505 MWGTQINSAGEFL
-519 PALNEAFQQKGPAII
+519 PALEEAFKQKGPAII

-540 SENMKLTKHLGK
+540 SENMRLTKHLGK
-552 VSAIKKRKKF
+552 VSAI
-562 LSFFLFCFLQTSV
+562 L

>member
-8 VKCLEEEGVTRI
+8 IKCLEEEGVNRI
-20 FGVPGEENADFMI
+20 FGVPGEENADFML
-33 SLKQSKTIE
+33 SLKNSKKIE

-57 VYGRLTGK
+57 TYGRLTGK

-102 TNRLHKESH
+102 TKRLHKESH

-132 PKNITEVIR
+132 GRNITEVIR
-141 KAFKVSETEKP
+141 KAFKVAETEKP

-158 FPEDIAKEKIND
+158 FPEDIAKEDIKD
-170 KPIKPSLIRR
+170 EPIKPILIRR

-188 DSALNLI
+188 EAALDLI
-195 LDSKNPIILA
+195 IESKNPIILA

-213 ASHRL
+213 ASNRL
-218 RVLVENLGIG
+218 RALVDNLGIG
-228 VINTFMGKGSISFKD
+228 VINTFMGKGSISFEN

-271 GYDLVEYSPSAWNRV
+271 GYDLVEYSPSAWNRI
-286 EGREKKIIHIDY
+286 EGGNKKIIHIDY

-313 IADLAGALYQLNLA
+313 ISDLAGALYQLNKA
-327 LINKVSR
+327 LLNR
-334 SQLPLFNINSRKKLR
+334 LSQTNLPLFNIDSRKKLR
-349 SKMLNHLDKNNE
+349 TEMLNHLNKNNSDE
-361 NNSFPM
+361 SFPM
-367 KPQRVLADIKK
+367 KPQRVLAD
-378 VLSEEDIIL
+378 VRSVMSDSDILL

-424 SIGAKMAFPNRK
+424 SIGAKMAFPERK
-436 VLSVNGDAGFLMNLQ
+436 VLSINGDAGFLMNVQ
-451 DLETAVRKKLN
+451 DLETAVRNKIN
-462 IVAVVWL
+462 VVAVVWL

-479 QQVQFK
+479 QQVHFDGQ
-485 GEHSDLKF
+485 HSDLKF

-498 LELAKSF
+498 SDLAKSF
-505 GMWGKQINSTDQFI
+505 GMWGKQISSSEQFI
-519 PALNEAFQQKGPAII
+519 PALKEAFQQTGPAII

-540 SENMKLTKHLGK
+540 DENMKLTQHLGK
-552 VSAIKKRKKF
+552 VSAVI
-562 LSFFLFCFLQTSV
+562 

>member
-8 VKCLEEEGVTRI
+8 VKCLETEGVTKI
-20 FGVPGEENADFMI
+20 FGIPGEENADLMI
-33 SLKQSKTIE
+33 SLKKSKIE

-65 AGVCLSTLGPG
+65 AGVCLATLGPG

-90 RSPVVA
+90 RAPVVA

-102 TNRLHKESH
+102 TERLHKESH
-111 QIMDSISMVHPISK
+111 QIMDSISMVAPISK

-132 PKNITEVIR
+132 AKNVSEVVR
-141 KAFKVSETEKP
+141 KAFKVAETEKP

-158 FPEDIAKEKIND
+158 LPEDVAKEEVNEN
-170 KPIKPSLIRR
+170 PIKPILIRR
-180 PAADNRAI
+180 PAADNRAVNEAI
-188 DSALNLI
+188 DLIISA
-195 LDSKNPIILA
+195 KNPIILA

-218 RVLVENLGIG
+218 RALVQNLGVG
-228 VINTFMGKGSISFKD
+228 VINTFMGKGSVSSND
-243 KHSLFTIG
+243 EHSLFTIG

-271 GYDLVEYSPSAWNRV
+271 GYDLVEYSPSAWNRI
-286 EGREKKIIHIDY
+286 EKGQKNVIHIDY
-298 TPAEVDRD
+298 TPAEVDRN

-313 IADLAGALYQLNLA
+313 IADLAGALYQLNNA
-327 LINKVSR
+327 LVEKVGEKN
-334 SQLPLFNINSRKKLR
+334 LPLFKIKSREKAR
-349 SKMLNHLDKNNE
+349 TTMLNHLNQDNDDD
-361 NNSFPM
+361 SFPM
-367 KPQRVLADIKK
+367 KPQRVLSDVRKVMDANDI
-378 VLSEEDIIL
+378 VL

-401 NCVNPNTC
+401 NCTEPNTC

-424 SIGAKMAFPNRK
+424 SMGAKMVFPDRK
-436 VLSVNGDAGFLMNLQ
+436 ILSINGDAGFFMNVQ
-451 DLETAVRKKLN
+451 DLETAVREKLN
-462 IVAVVWL
+462 VVAVVWL

-479 QQVQFK
+479 QQIQFD
-485 GEHSDLKF
+485 GDHSDLKF

-498 LELAKSF
+498 GTLAKSLN
-505 GMWGKQINSTDQFI
+505 MWGTQINSAKDFL
-519 PALNEAFQQKGPAII
+519 PALEEAFKQKGPAII

-540 SENMKLTKHLGK
+540 DENMRLTKHLGE
-552 VSAIKKRKKF
+552 VSHT
-562 LSFFLFCFLQTSV
+562 L

>member
-20 FGVPGEENADFMI
+20 FGVPGEENADFML
-33 SLKQSKTIE
+33 SLKNSKKIE

-57 VYGRLTGK
+57 TYGRLTGK

-102 TNRLHKESH
+102 TKRLHKESH

-132 PKNITEVIR
+132 GRNITEVIR
-141 KAFKVSETEKP
+141 KAFKVAETEKP

-158 FPEDIAKEKIND
+158 FPEDIAKEDIKD
-170 KPIKPSLIRR
+170 EPIKPILIRR

-188 DSALNLI
+188 EAALDLI
-195 LDSKNPIILA
+195 IESKNPIILA

-213 ASHRL
+213 ASNRL
-218 RVLVENLGIG
+218 RALVDNLGIG
-228 VINTFMGKGSISFKD
+228 VINTFMGKGSISFEN

-271 GYDLVEYSPSAWNRV
+271 GYDLVEYSPSAWNRI
-286 EGREKKIIHIDY
+286 EGGNKKIIHIDY

-313 IADLAGALYQLNLA
+313 IADLAGALYQLNKA
-327 LINKVSR
+327 LLNR
-334 SQLPLFNINSRKKLR
+334 LSQTSLPLFNIDSRKKLR
-349 SKMLNHLDKNNE
+349 TEMLNHLNKNNSDE
-361 NNSFPM
+361 SFPM
-367 KPQRVLADIKK
+367 KPQRVLAD
-378 VLSEEDIIL
+378 VRSVMSDSDILL

-424 SIGAKMAFPNRK
+424 SIGAKMAFPERK
-436 VLSVNGDAGFLMNLQ
+436 VLSINGDAGFLMNVQ
-451 DLETAVRKKLN
+451 DLETAVRNKIN
-462 IVAVVWL
+462 VVAVVWL

-479 QQVQFK
+479 QQVHFDGQ
-485 GEHSDLKF
+485 HSDLKF

-498 LELAKSF
+498 SDLAKSF
-505 GMWGKQINSTDQFI
+505 GMWGKQISSSEQFI
-519 PALNEAFQQKGPAII
+519 PALKEAFQQTGPAII

-540 SENMKLTKHLGK
+540 DENMKLTQHLGK
-552 VSAIKKRKKF
+552 VSAVI
-562 LSFFLFCFLQTSV
+562 

>member
-8 VKCLEEEGVTRI
+8 VKCLETEGVTKI
-20 FGVPGEENADFMI
+20 FGIPGEENADLMI
-33 SLKQSKTIE
+33 SLKKSKIE

-65 AGVCLSTLGPG
+65 AGVCLATLGPG

-90 RSPVVA
+90 RAPVVA

-102 TNRLHKESH
+102 TERLHKESH
-111 QIMDSISMVHPISK
+111 QIMDSISMVAPISK

-132 PKNITEVIR
+132 AKNVSEVVR
-141 KAFKVSETEKP
+141 KAFKVAETEKP

-158 FPEDIAKEKIND
+158 LPEDIAKEEVNEN
-170 KPIKPSLIRR
+170 PIKPILIRR
-180 PAADNRAI
+180 PAADNRSVNEAI
-188 DSALNLI
+188 DLIISA
-195 LDSKNPIILA
+195 KNPIILA

-218 RVLVENLGIG
+218 RALVQNLGVG
-228 VINTFMGKGSISFKD
+228 VINTFMGKGSVSSND
-243 KHSLFTIG
+243 EHSLFTIG

-271 GYDLVEYSPSAWNRV
+271 GYDLVEYSPSAWNRI
-286 EGREKKIIHIDY
+286 EKGQKNVIHIDY
-298 TPAEVDRD
+298 TPAEVDRN

-313 IADLAGALYQLNLA
+313 VADLAGALYQLNNA
-327 LINKVSR
+327 LVEKVGEKN
-334 SQLPLFNINSRKKLR
+334 LPLFKIKSREKAR
-349 SKMLNHLDKNNE
+349 TTMLNHLNQDNDDD
-361 NNSFPM
+361 SFPM
-367 KPQRVLADIKK
+367 KPQRVLSDVRKVMDGNDI
-378 VLSEEDIIL
+378 VL

-401 NCVNPNTC
+401 NCTEPNTC

-424 SIGAKMAFPNRK
+424 SMGAKMVFPDRK
-436 VLSVNGDAGFLMNLQ
+436 ILSINGDAGFFMNVQ
-451 DLETAVRKKLN
+451 DLETAVREKLN
-462 IVAVVWL
+462 VVAVVWL

-479 QQVQFK
+479 QQIQFD
-485 GEHSDLKF
+485 GDHSDLKF

-498 LELAKSF
+498 GTLAKSLN
-505 GMWGKQINSTDQFI
+505 MWGTQINSAKDFL
-519 PALNEAFQQKGPAII
+519 PALEEAFKQKGPAII

-540 SENMKLTKHLGK
+540 SENMRLTKHLGK
-552 VSAIKKRKKF
+552 VSAI
-562 LSFFLFCFLQTSV
+562 L

>member
-33 SLKQSKTIE
+33 SLKQSKKIE
-42 FVLCRHEQ
+42 FILCRHEQ

-57 VYGRLTGK
+57 AYGRLTGK

-132 PKNITEVIR
+132 PKNITEVVR
-141 KAFKVSETEKP
+141 KAFKVAETEKP

-158 FPEDIAKEKIND
+158 FPEDIAKEEIKD
-170 KPIKPSLIRR
+170 TPIKPTLIRR

-188 DSALNLI
+188 EMALNLI
-195 LDSKNPIILA
+195 LDAKNPIILA

-213 ASHRL
+213 ASNRL

-228 VINTFMGKGSISFKD
+228 VINTFMGKGSVSFKD

-271 GYDLVEYSPSAWNRV
+271 GYDLVEYSPSAWNRI

-334 SQLPLFNINSRKKLR
+334 SQLPLFNIESRRSLR

-361 NNSFPM
+361 DNSFPM

-378 VLSEEDIIL
+378 VLGEDDIIL

-424 SIGAKMAFPNRK
+424 SIGAKMAFPDKK
-436 VLSVNGDAGFLMNLQ
+436 VLSVNGDAGFLMNVQ
-451 DLETAVRKKLN
+451 DLETAVRKKIN

-505 GMWGKQINSTDQFI
+505 GMWGTQVHSADQFI
-519 PALNEAFQQKGPAII
+519 PALNEAFKQKGPAII

-540 SENMKLTKHLGK
+540 GENMKLTKHLGK
-552 VSAIKKRKKF
+552 VSATI
-562 LSFFLFCFLQTSV
+562 

>member
-8 VKCLEEEGVTRI
+8 VKCIEAEGDTKI
-20 FGVPGEENADFMI
+20 FGIPGEENADLMI
-33 SLKQSKTIE
+33 SLKKSKIE

-65 AGVCLSTLGPG
+65 AGVCLATLGPG

-90 RSPVVA
+90 RAPVVA

-102 TNRLHKESH
+102 TERLHKESH
-111 QIMDSISMVHPISK
+111 QIMDSISMVAPISK

-132 PKNITEVIR
+132 AKNVTEVVR
-141 KAFKVSETEKP
+141 KAFKVAETEKP
-152 GVTVIE
+152 GVAVIE
-158 FPEDIAKEKIND
+158 LPEDVAKEEVNEN
-170 KPIKPSLIRR
+170 PIKPSLIRR
-180 PAADNRAI
+180 PAADYRAVNEAI
-188 DSALNLI
+188 ELIISA
-195 LDSKNPIILA
+195 KNPIILA

-218 RVLVENLGIG
+218 RTLIKNLGVG
-228 VINTFMGKGSISFKD
+228 VINTFMGKGSVSSD
-243 KHSLFTIG
+243 DEHSLFTIG

-271 GYDLVEYSPSAWNRV
+271 GYDLVEYSPSAWNRI
-286 EGREKKIIHIDY
+286 EKGQKNVIHIDY
-298 TPAEVDRD
+298 TPAEVDRN

-313 IADLAGALYQLNLA
+313 ISDLAGALYQLNKA
-327 LINKVSR
+327 LIEKVGEKN
-334 SQLPLFNINSRKKLR
+334 LPLFDIKSREKAR
-349 SKMLNHLDKNNE
+349 TTMLNHLNQDNDDQ
-361 NNSFPM
+361 SFPM
-367 KPQRVLADIKK
+367 KPQRVLSDVRKVMDGNDI
-378 VLSEEDIIL
+378 VL

-401 NCVNPNTC
+401 NCTEPNTC

-424 SIGAKMAFPNRK
+424 SMGAKMVFPERK
-436 VLSVNGDAGFLMNLQ
+436 ILSINGDAGFFMNVQ
-451 DLETAVRKKLN
+451 DLETAVREKLN
-462 IVAVVWL
+462 VVAVVWL

-479 QQVQFK
+479 QQIQFD
-485 GEHSDLKF
+485 GDHSNLTF
-493 DNPNF
+493 DNPDF
-498 LELAKSF
+498 GVLAKSLN
-505 GMWGKQINSTDQFI
+505 MWGIQINSADEFL
-519 PALNEAFQQKGPAII
+519 PALKEAFKQKGPAII

-540 SENMKLTKHLGK
+540 SENMRLTKHLGK
-552 VSAIKKRKKF
+552 VSQV
-562 LSFFLFCFLQTSV
+562 L

>member
-479 QQVQFK
+479 QQVQFS

-552 VSAIKKRKKF
+552 VSAII
-562 LSFFLFCFLQTSV
+562 